1 MEVGMD
7 FTIRTTM
14 MGGVDAVWIAVE
26 GELDLATAPQ
36 AREATEVAA
45 QVSSPLVLDLSECS
59 FLDSAGLRAVLYA
72 YELMAAVKR
81 TMVIVGA
88 HPQVSAMLALTGF
101 DVHIR
106 VFPTRPEALAWLKRE
121 EAAAPLAPQAS
132 PDLQAKGRR
141 PPAASPLP

>member
-1 MEVGMD
+1 MG
-7 FTIRTTM
+7 FTIRTTT
-14 MGGVDAVWIAVE
+14 MGGVDASWIAVK
-26 GELDLATAPQ
+26 GELDLATAQQ

-72 YELMAAVKR
+72 YELMAAVKQR

-88 HPQVSAMLALTGF
+88 NPQVSAMLALTGF

-106 VFPTRPEALAWLKRE
+106 VFPTRPEALAWLKRQ

-132 PDLQAKGRR
+132 SDLQPNGRR